1 MAKTNPKKKTS
12 NLTKYN
18 RAGYFFVAPFVIVFL
33 IFSVY
38 PVFRTLVLSFTD
50 SKLAGMPYHFVGLKN
65 YTRVFTDKFFWRALW
80 NTIRI
85 WGVNIVLQLGLA
97 FLLTVVFSDIK
108 YKFKGLPVFRAL
120 YYLPNLIAATS
131 VAFLF
136 KTLLDWRYGTF
147 NQILN
152 SVYRSEQGAGRLAWK
167 FRHHRKRHRS
177 HQCMDVVWQLLHYA
191 DGRRAGNQQRLL

>member
-85 WGVNIVLQLGLA
+85 WGVNIVLQLGLCI
-97 FLLTVVFSDIK
+97 F
-108 YKFKGLPVFRAL
+108 
-120 YYLPNLIAATS
+120 
-131 VAFLF
+131 
-136 KTLLDWRYGTF
+136 
-147 NQILN
+147 
-152 SVYRSEQGAGRLAWK
+152 
-167 FRHHRKRHRS
+167 
-177 HQCMDVVWQLLHYA
+177 A
-191 DGRRAGNQQRLL
+191 DRCVQ

>member
-65 YTRVFTDKFFWRALW
+65 YTRVFTDKFFWSC
-80 NTIRI
+80 
-85 WGVNIVLQLGLA
+85 
-97 FLLTVVFSDIK
+97 LL
-108 YKFKGLPVFRAL
+108 Y
-120 YYLPNLIAATS
+120 TS
-131 VAFLF
+131 PSPR
-136 KTLLDWRYGTF
+136 D
-147 NQILN
+147 
-152 SVYRSEQGAGRLAWK
+152 
-167 FRHHRKRHRS
+167 
-177 HQCMDVVWQLLHYA
+177 
-191 DGRRAGNQQRLL
+191 

>member
-108 YKFKGLPVFRAL
+108 YKFKGLPVFWGGGGAL
-120 YYLPNLIAATS
+120 RIAGS
-131 VAFLF
+131 VILRNCPGFSISALFLF
-136 KTLLDWRYGTF
+136 
-147 NQILN
+147 
-152 SVYRSEQGAGRLAWK
+152 
-167 FRHHRKRHRS
+167 
-177 HQCMDVVWQLLHYA
+177 
-191 DGRRAGNQQRLL
+191 RASLMVFCSLS

>member
-65 YTRVFTDKFFWRALW
+65 YTRVFTLSFSGERSGIQSESGAL
-80 NTIRI
+80 I
-85 WGVNIVLQLGLA
+85 
-97 FLLTVVFSDIK
+97 S
-108 YKFKGLPVFRAL
+108 
-120 YYLPNLIAATS
+120 YYS
-131 VAFLF
+131 
-136 KTLLDWRYGTF
+136 
-147 NQILN
+147 
-152 SVYRSEQGAGRLAWK
+152 
-167 FRHHRKRHRS
+167 
-177 HQCMDVVWQLLHYA
+177 
-191 DGRRAGNQQRLL
+191 

>member
-65 YTRVFTDKFFWRALW
+65 FQMIFQDIRVRGPFLNTLEFAVFLESALEY
-80 NTIRI
+80 N
-85 WGVNIVLQLGLA
+85 QDLG
-97 FLLTVVFSDIK
+97 
-108 YKFKGLPVFRAL
+108 R
-120 YYLPNLIAATS
+120 
-131 VAFLF
+131 
-136 KTLLDWRYGTF
+136 
-147 NQILN
+147 
-152 SVYRSEQGAGRLAWK
+152 
-167 FRHHRKRHRS
+167 
-177 HQCMDVVWQLLHYA
+177 
-191 DGRRAGNQQRLL
+191 

>member
-1 MAKTNPKKKTS
+1 MPEEGIQNEIEGISYGKNKSEKRHQ

-18 RAGYFFVAPFVIVFL
+18 RASYFFVAPFVIVFL

-85 WGVNIVLQLGLA
+85 WGVNIVLRVRTRIFA
-97 FLLTVVFSDIK
+97 DRCV
-108 YKFKGLPVFRAL
+108 
-120 YYLPNLIAATS
+120 S
-131 VAFLF
+131 V
-136 KTLLDWRYGTF
+136 
-147 NQILN
+147 ILN
-152 SVYRSEQGAGRLAWK
+152 INLRAAGVSGHCIICRT
-167 FRHHRKRHRS
+167 
-177 HQCMDVVWQLLHYA
+177 
-191 DGRRAGNQQRLL
+191 

>member
-65 YTRVFTDKFFWRALW
+65 FQMIFPISFSGERSGIQSGSGAL
-80 NTIRI
+80 I
-85 WGVNIVLQLGLA
+85 
-97 FLLTVVFSDIK
+97 S
-108 YKFKGLPVFRAL
+108 
-120 YYLPNLIAATS
+120 YYS
-131 VAFLF
+131 
-136 KTLLDWRYGTF
+136 
-147 NQILN
+147 
-152 SVYRSEQGAGRLAWK
+152 
-167 FRHHRKRHRS
+167 
-177 HQCMDVVWQLLHYA
+177 
-191 DGRRAGNQQRLL
+191 

>member
-97 FLLTVVFSDIK
+97 FLRTVGSGIFNLNLR
-108 YKFKGLPVFRAL
+108 GCRGFR
-120 YYLPNLIAATS
+120 PWI
-131 VAFLF
+131 
-136 KTLLDWRYGTF
+136 
-147 NQILN
+147 ILRN
-152 SVYRSEQGAGRLAWK
+152 
-167 FRHHRKRHRS
+167 
-177 HQCMDVVWQLLHYA
+177 
-191 DGRRAGNQQRLL
+191 